1 MCSGHATAS
10 GVYRAISPL
19 DTGQIVSVFVGACVA
34 CAVFFILHRRLA
46 GAHERAGLWS
56 MLAFVAG
63 WLSVLTA
70 AITGLFLLSLR
81 E

>member
-1 MCSGHATAS
+1 
-10 GVYRAISPL
+10 L
-19 DTGQIVSVFVGACVA
+19 DTPQIATVFVGACLA
-34 CAVFFILHRRLA
+34 CGVFFFLHRRLA
-46 GAHERAGLWS
+46 GPHGRAGLWS

>member
-1 MCSGHATAS
+1 
-10 GVYRAISPL
+10 V
-19 DTGQIVSVFVGACVA
+19 DTGQILNVFLGACLA
-34 CAVFFILHRRLA
+34 CVVFFFLHRRLA
-46 GAHERAGLWS
+46 GPSGRAGLWS